1 VVSEESTTPD
11 LVGRVRDLFVSA
23 SRGDFDAIASF
34 FAPGAVWD
42 NSRYGLEIV
51 EGLAAVRRL
60 SEEWFAAYE
69 GLEFKPEEIV
79 DVGNG
84 VVFAVFSQ
92 HARLAGS
99 TARVR
104 LRQAAVAKWA
114 DGLAV
119 RLTMYPESDID
130 EARAAAERIAKE
142 RG

>member
-1 VVSEESTTPD
+1 MQEESTTPD
-11 LVGRVRDLFVSA
+11 LVERVRDLFESA
-23 SRGDFDAIASF
+23 NRGDFDAMASF
-34 FAPGAVWD
+34 YAPNAVWD
-42 NSRYGLEIV
+42 NSRHGLEIV

-69 GLEFKPEEIV
+69 GWEFEPEEIV
-79 DVGNG
+79 DLGNG

-99 TARVR
+99 TAEVR
-104 LRQAAVAKWA
+104 LRQAAVAIWA
-114 DGLAV
+114 HGLAV

-130 EARAAAERIAKE
+130 LARAAAERLAGE